1 MVKADQGRQVS
12 YPLRWPAWLAEK
24 AAEAANARAM
34 SMATWLREAAQEKL
48 ARDRKAS

>member
-1 MVKADQGRQVS
+1 MKANADRLVS

-24 AAEAANARAM
+24 VAEAASARAM

-48 ARDRKAS
+48 ERDGKPS